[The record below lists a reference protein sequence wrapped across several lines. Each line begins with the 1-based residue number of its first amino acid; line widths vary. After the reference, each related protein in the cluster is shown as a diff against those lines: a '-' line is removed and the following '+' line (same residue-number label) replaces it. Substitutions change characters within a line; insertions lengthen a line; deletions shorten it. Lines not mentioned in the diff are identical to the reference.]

1 MKNDL
6 IVIGEIVKPKG
17 IKGELKIKSYSV
29 SPEDLQKGMT
39 IYVGETYER
48 YTLTQFAL
56 RQGFLYVYLKEVPTV
71 MDAEKL
77 RNKKVYIAK
86 ADIRTL
92 DENEFLIEELI
103 GCRVEL
109 TDGRVLG
116 TLEDVQNFGSTDIFY
131 VKTEQKKQIM
141 FPNVEDVLEN
151 IDLSNKIILVN
162 KTKFDEVGVE

>member
-1 MKNDL
+1 M
-6 IVIGEIVKPKG
+6 
-17 IKGELKIKSYSV
+17 
-29 SPEDLQKGMT
+29 
-39 IYVGETYER
+39 
-48 YTLTQFAL
+48 TQFAL